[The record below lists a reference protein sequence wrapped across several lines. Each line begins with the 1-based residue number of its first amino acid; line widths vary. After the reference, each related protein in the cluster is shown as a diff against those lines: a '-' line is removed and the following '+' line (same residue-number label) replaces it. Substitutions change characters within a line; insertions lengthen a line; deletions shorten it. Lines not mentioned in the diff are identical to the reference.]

1 MATQQPGF
9 GLVWRPGDLDGFL
22 ALALNNL
29 IKILLIIGLCRGV
42 LGYPDSLIFG
52 IILPASGISLLI
64 GNLAYARQARLLEQQ
79 EGRQDCTALPYGI
92 NTVSLFAYIFLVML
106 PVKLTALGAGLDE
119 STAIT
124 RSWQAGM
131 VACLGSGLI
140 ETAGAFC
147 AHKLR
152 LWLPR
157 AALLST
163 LAGIAL
169 GYISLGF
176 LLRTYANP
184 LVGLASLAV
193 ILLGYYGRVR
203 WPLPTGLFALLLGL
217 VLAWGSGLMEVAP
230 GAWQQSW
237 SLVGWQA
244 PMVQLAGLWQARGDL
259 VPWLG
264 VIIPM
269 GLFNVIG
276 SLQNLDSAEAA
287 GDRYPTRSCLLING
301 LGTLSA
307 AALGSCFPT
316 TIYIGHPGFKTLG
329 ARSGYSW
336 MNGVVLAAACCFGL
350 FGLASLLIPID
361 AGMAILLYIGLT
373 ITAQAFQATP
383 SRHAPAVVLGILP
396 GLAGWGTLL
405 LKAGLRSGG
414 LGTPSNPFSADLLAA
429 LNAAD
434 IWAAGAFALEQ
445 GQIITAMLLAALL
458 VFAIEGR
465 FLAAALCSGLAA
477 LLAWFGVINAWQ
489 FTTADTVMHLGWGT
503 GAPWALAYAVVTALL
518 LVARVL
524 PRQAAGASE
533 P

>member
-1 MATQQPGF
+1 MMGRDQAGGMATQQPGF

-29 IKILLIIGLCRGV
+29 ITILLIIGLCRDV
-42 LGYPDSLIFG
+42 LGYPDSLVFG
-52 IILPASGISLLI
+52 VILPATGISLLL
-64 GNLAYARQARLLEQQ
+64 GNLAYARQARVLELQ

-244 PMVQLAGLWQARGDL
+244 PMVQLAGLVAGPGGFGALAGGDH
-259 VPWLG
+259 PD
-264 VIIPM
+264 
-269 GLFNVIG
+269 G
-276 SLQNLDSAEAA
+276 SVQR
-287 GDRYPTRSCLLING
+287 DR
-301 LGTLSA
+301 
-307 AALGSCFPT
+307 
-316 TIYIGHPGFKTLG
+316 
-329 ARSGYSW
+329 
-336 MNGVVLAAACCFGL
+336 LAA
-350 FGLASLLIPID
+350 
-361 AGMAILLYIGLT
+361 
-373 ITAQAFQATP
+373 
-383 SRHAPAVVLGILP
+383 
-396 GLAGWGTLL
+396 
-405 LKAGLRSGG
+405 K
-414 LGTPSNPFSADLLAA
+414 
-429 LNAAD
+429 
-434 IWAAGAFALEQ
+434 
-445 GQIITAMLLAALL
+445 
-458 VFAIEGR
+458 
-465 FLAAALCSGLAA
+465 
-477 LLAWFGVINAWQ
+477 
-489 FTTADTVMHLGWGT
+489 
-503 GAPWALAYAVVTALL
+503 
-518 LVARVL
+518 
-524 PRQAAGASE
+524 PR
-533 P
+533 

>member
-29 IKILLIIGLCRGV
+29 ITILLIIGLCRDV
-42 LGYPDSLIFG
+42 LGYPDSLVFG
-52 IILPASGISLLI
+52 VILPATGISLLL
-64 GNLAYARQARLLEQQ
+64 GNLAYARQARVLELQ
-79 EGRQDCTALPYGI
+79 EGSQDCTALPYGI

-414 LGTPSNPFSADLLAA
+414 LGTPGNPFSSDLLAA

-458 VFAIEGR
+458 VFVIEGR
-465 FLAAALCSGLAA
+465 FLAAALCSALAA
-477 LLAWFGVINAWQ
+477 LLAWFGVVNAWQ
-489 FTTADTVMHLGWGT
+489 FTIADTVMHLGWGT

-518 LVARVL
+518 LLARVL